1 MFHWPRGYHHIL
13 VFLRVEDQERI
24 AAVGTKVSQDRV
36 SGGGIAISVLL
47 DRTFS
52 LVDSEAA
59 LGVDNVGAES
69 AP

>member
-1 MFHWPRGYHHIL
+1 
-13 VFLRVEDQERI
+13 
-24 AAVGTKVSQDRV
+24 VSQDRV
-36 SGGGIAISVLL
+36 SEDGIAISVLL

>member
-1 MFHWPRGYHHIL
+1 M
-13 VFLRVEDQERI
+13 FLRAEDQERT

-36 SGGGIAISVLL
+36 SRGAIAISVLL
-47 DRTFS
+47 DCTFS

-59 LGVDNVGAES
+59 LGLDDVGAES